1 MTEKKYVYFFGE
13 GKAEGNAKMKNT
25 LGGKGANLAEMTNLG
40 ISVPPGFTISAEVCD
55 YYYKHS
61 RKYPE
66 GLREE
71 VEEHLRRLEK
81 VSGKKFGD
89 VNNPLLVSVRS
100 GAAISM
106 PGMMDTILN
115 LGLNDQSVLGLAKLT
130 DNERFAY
137 DAYRRFIQMF
147 GDVALGIEHKKFE
160 QEIEAIKEKRGIE
173 LDTEMT
179 VEDLKELVERYKEL
193 YKREGKEFPQDPMKQ
208 LWIAIDAVF
217 GSWMNKRAVDYRRLN
232 HIPEDA
238 LLGTA
243 VSVVSMVFG
252 NMGDNSGTGVAF
264 TRDPSTGEKRR
275 YGEFLRNAQG
285 EDVVA
290 GIRTPESLEGLKK
303 VSEEA
308 YNELFRIFDILEK
321 HYRDMQDVEFT
332 VERGKLYML
341 QTRSAKRTAM
351 AAVKVA
357 VDMVNEGLITKE
369 EAIMRVTPDHV
380 DQLLHPMFVPDEKK
394 KAIEEKRLIAKGLP
408 ASPGAASGKVVFSA
422 RLAEELGEKEPVVL
436 VRPETSPE
444 DVAGMVAAQGILTA
458 RGGRTSHAAV
468 VARGMGKCAVV
479 GCEAIEVDEN
489 KKEFH
494 VGDVVVKEG
503 DWISIDGSTGEVFL
517 GNIKAIKPQGLE
529 GNLATIL
536 QWADDIRKL
545 GVRTNADIPR
555 DAKVARAFGAE
566 GIGLCRTE
574 HMFFD
579 NEKIPVVRE
588 MIASETKEQRE
599 KALDK
604 LLPMQKEDFKGLFR
618 EMKGLP
624 VTIRLIDPPLH
635 EFLPKEEE
643 AQRKLA
649 KDLGISFERV
659 KEIVESLHEFNPM
672 MGHRGCRLAITYP
685 EIAVMQTKAIIL
697 AAIELKKEENIE
709 VIPEIMVPLVGHVN
723 ELKYVKNVIVDT
735 ADALIKESGVDLK
748 YLVGTMIEV
757 PRAAVTADQIA
768 AEADFFSFG
777 TNDLTQMTFG
787 FSRDDSGKFL
797 KDYLDK
803 GILKVD
809 PFKTLDK
816 DGVGELVRMA
826 KEKGRSVK
834 PQLKLGICG
843 EHGGDPAS
851 IKIVNEI
858 GLNYVSCSPYRVPIA
873 RLAAAQAVVESKNNG

>member
-1 MTEKKYVYFFGE
+1 MSKKYVYFFAN
-13 GKAEGNAKMKNT
+13 GKAEGSAKMKNI
-25 LGGKGANLAEMTNLG
+25 LGGKGANLAEMTSLG

-61 RKYPE
+61 NTYPE

-71 VEEHLRRLEK
+71 VEKNLKELEK
-81 VSGKKFGD
+81 VSQKKFGD
-89 VNNPLLVSVRS
+89 PSNPLLVSVRS
-100 GAAISM
+100 GAAVSM

-115 LGLNDQSVLGLAKLT
+115 LGLNDETVIGLAKLT
-130 DNERFAY
+130 GNDRFAY

-147 GDVALGIEHKKFE
+147 GDVALGIAHSKFE
-160 QEIEAIKEKRGIE
+160 KEIEAVKEKRGIS
-173 LDTEMT
+173 LDTEMN
-179 VEDLKELVERYKEL
+179 VDDLKELVERYKSL
-193 YKREGKEFPQDPMKQ
+193 YERENKEFPQDPMKQ

-232 HIPEDA
+232 KIPEGS

-252 NMGDNSGTGVAF
+252 NMGNNSGTGVGF
-264 TRDPSTGEKRR
+264 TRDPSSGEKRH

-308 YNELFRIFDILEK
+308 YNELLNIFDVLEN

-332 VERGKLYML
+332 VENGKLYML
-341 QTRSAKRTAM
+341 QTRSAKRTAR

-357 VDMVNEGLITKE
+357 VDMVGEGLITKE
-369 EAIMRVTPDHV
+369 EAVMRVTTDHV
-380 DQLLHPMFVPDEKK
+380 DQLLHPMFILAEKQQ
-394 KAIEEKRLIAKGLP
+394 AIKENRLIAKGLP
-408 ASPGAASGKVVFSA
+408 ASPGAATGKVVFSA
-422 RLAEELGEKEPVVL
+422 KVAEEIGKNEPIVL

-444 DVAGMVAAQGILTA
+444 DLAGMVAAQGILTA

-479 GCEAIEVDEN
+479 GCGVIDIDEEN
-489 KKEFH
+489 GQFK
-494 VGDVVVKEG
+494 VGNSIVKEG

-517 GNIKAIKPQGLE
+517 GSIKAIKPKGIE
-529 GNLATIL
+529 GDLATL
-536 QWADDIRKL
+536 LNWADEIRRL
-545 GVRTNADIPR
+545 EIRSNADTPH
-555 DAKVARAFGAE
+555 DAKTARRFGAE

-579 NEKIPVVRE
+579 NDRIPAVRE
-588 MIASETKEQRE
+588 MIASETNEQRE
-599 KALDK
+599 KALAK
-604 LLPMQKEDFKGLFR
+604 LLPMQKEDFKNIFR
-618 EMKGLP
+618 EMRDLP
-624 VTIRLIDPPLH
+624 VTVRLIDPPLH
-635 EFLPKEEE
+635 EFLPKEED

-649 KDLGISFERV
+649 KDLNISFERV
-659 KEIVESLHEFNPM
+659 QEIVNSLHEFNPM
-672 MGHRGCRLAITYP
+672 LGHRGCRLAITYP

-697 AAIELKKEENIE
+697 AAIELKKEENVD
-709 VIPEIMVPLVGHVN
+709 VIVEIMVPLVGLVS
-723 ELKYVKNVIVDT
+723 ELKYVKDIITKT
-735 ADALIKESGVDLK
+735 ADEQIEKSGVNIK

-768 AEADFFSFG
+768 TEADFFSFG

-797 KDYLDK
+797 NDYLEK
-803 GILKVD
+803 GILSVD

-816 DGVGELVRMA
+816 EGVGSLVKMA
-826 KEKGRSVK
+826 KEKGRSTN
-834 PQLKLGICG
+834 PDLELGICG
-843 EHGGDPAS
+843 EHGGDPDS
-851 IKIVNEI
+851 IKIVDEI

-873 RLAAAQAVVESKNNG
+873 RLAAAQSTIQLKQNK

>member
-1 MTEKKYVYFFGE
+1 MSKKYVYFFGQ
-13 GKAEGNAKMKNT
+13 GKAEGNAKMKDI

-61 RKYPE
+61 KTYPE
-66 GLREE
+66 GLKEE
-71 VEEHLRRLEK
+71 VETHLRRLEE

-89 VNNPLLVSVRS
+89 VDNPLLVSVRS

-115 LGLNDQSVLGLAKLT
+115 LGLNDKSVLGLAKLT
-130 DNERFAY
+130 NNERFAY

-147 GDVALGIEHKKFE
+147 GDVALGIEHRKFE
-160 QEIEAIKEKRGIE
+160 EEIEAIKEKRGIK

-252 NMGDNSGTGVAF
+252 NMGDTSGTGVAF

-351 AAVKVA
+351 AAVRVA

-369 EAIMRVTPDHV
+369 EAVMRVTPDHV

-394 KAIEEKRLIAKGLP
+394 KAMEENRLIAKGLP

-422 RLAEELGEKEPVVL
+422 KLAEELGEKEPVVL

-479 GCEAIEVDEN
+479 GCEAIEVDEE

-494 VGDVVVKEG
+494 VGDITVKEG

-517 GNIKAIKPQGLE
+517 GQIKAIKPQGLE
-529 GNLATIL
+529 GNLAKIL
-536 QWADDIRKL
+536 EWADEIRKL

-579 NEKIPVVRE
+579 NERIPVVRE

-599 KALDK
+599 KALEK

-643 AQRKLA
+643 AQKKLA
-649 KDLGISFERV
+649 KDLGITFDRV

-723 ELKYVKNVIVDT
+723 ELKYVKKIITDT
-735 ADALIKESGVDLK
+735 ADELIKESEVDLK

-803 GILKVD
+803 GILKED

-816 DGVGELVRMA
+816 DGVAALVKMA

-834 PQLKLGICG
+834 SNLKLGICG

-873 RLAAAQAVVESKNNG
+873 RLAAAQAVIEAKKDE

>member
-1 MTEKKYVYFFGE
+1 MSKKYVYFFGE
-13 GKAEGNAKMKNT
+13 GKAEGNAKMKDI

-40 ISVPPGFTISAEVCD
+40 IPVPPGFTISAEVCD

-61 RKYPE
+61 KKYPE
-66 GLREE
+66 GLKEE

-81 VSGKKFGD
+81 VTGKKFGD

-130 DNERFAY
+130 NNERFAY

-160 QEIEAIKEKRGIE
+160 QEIEAIKAKRGIE

-193 YKREGKEFPQDPMKQ
+193 YKREGKEFPQDPLKQ

-252 NMGDNSGTGVAF
+252 NMGDDSGTGVAF

-308 YNELFRIFDILEK
+308 YNELFKIFDILEK

-332 VERGKLYML
+332 VEKGKLYML

-369 EAIMRVTPDHV
+369 EAVMRVTPDHV

-422 RLAEELGEKEPVVL
+422 KLAEELGEKEPVVL

-479 GCEAIEVDEN
+479 GCEAIEVDED

-494 VGDVVVKEG
+494 VGDLTVKEG

-517 GNIKAIKPQGLE
+517 GKIKSIKPQGLE

-536 QWADDIRKL
+536 EWADEIRKL
-545 GVRTNADIPR
+545 GIRTNADIPR

-579 NEKIPVVRE
+579 NERIPVVRE

-599 KALDK
+599 KALEK

-685 EIAVMQTKAIIL
+685 EIAIMQTKAIIL
-697 AAIELKKEENIE
+697 AAIELKKEENVE

-723 ELKYVKNVIVDT
+723 ELKYVKKIIVET
-735 ADALIKESGVDLK
+735 ADELIKESGLDIK

-834 PQLKLGICG
+834 PKLKLGICG
-843 EHGGDPAS
+843 EHGGDPDS

-858 GLNYVSCSPYRVPIA
+858 GLDYVSCSPYRVPIA
-873 RLAAAQAVVESKNNG
+873 RLAAAQAVVEARKND

>member
-1 MTEKKYVYFFGE
+1 MAKKYVYFFGE
-13 GKAEGNAKMKNT
+13 GKAEGNAKMKDI

-55 YYYKHS
+55 FYYKHD
-61 RKYPE
+61 KTYPD
-66 GLREE
+66 GLRDE
-71 VEEHLRRLEK
+71 VEEHLKRLEK

-147 GDVALGIEHKKFE
+147 GDVALGIEHRKFE
-160 QEIEAIKEKRGIE
+160 QEIEVIKEKRGIE

-179 VEDLKELVERYKEL
+179 VEDLKELVERYKDL

-252 NMGDNSGTGVAF
+252 NMGDTSGTGVAF

-351 AAVKVA
+351 AAVRVA

-369 EAIMRVTPDHV
+369 EAVMRVTPDHV

-422 RLAEELGEKEPVVL
+422 KLAEELGEKEPVVL

-479 GCEAIEVDEN
+479 GCEAIEVDEE

-494 VGDVVVKEG
+494 VGDITVKEG

-536 QWADDIRKL
+536 EWADEIRKL

-659 KEIVESLHEFNPM
+659 KEIVESLQEFNPM

-723 ELKYVKNVIVDT
+723 ELKYVKNVIVET
-735 ADALIKESGVDLK
+735 ADALIKESGVELK

-768 AEADFFSFG
+768 TEADFFSFG

-834 PQLKLGICG
+834 PELKLGICG

-873 RLAAAQAVVESKNNG
+873 RLAAAQAVVESKNG

>member
-1 MTEKKYVYFFGE
+1 MSKKYVYFFAK
-13 GKAEGNAKMKNT
+13 GKAEGSAKMKHI
-25 LGGKGANLAEMTNLG
+25 LGGKGANLAEMTSLG
-40 ISVPPGFTISAEVCD
+40 IPVPPGFTISAEVCD

-61 RKYPE
+61 NTYPE
-66 GLREE
+66 GLKEE
-71 VEEHLRRLEK
+71 VEKNLKELEE

-89 VNNPLLVSVRS
+89 PSNPLLVSVRS
-100 GAAISM
+100 GAAVSM

-115 LGLNDQSVLGLAKLT
+115 LGLTDETVSGLAKLT
-130 DNERFAY
+130 GNERFAY

-147 GDVALGIEHKKFE
+147 GDVALGIEHAKFE
-160 QEIEAIKEKRGIE
+160 KEIEAIKEKRGIK
-173 LDTEMT
+173 LDTEMD
-179 VEDLKELVERYKEL
+179 VDDLKELVERYKAL

-232 HIPEDA
+232 KIPEGS

-252 NMGDNSGTGVAF
+252 NMGDSSGTGVGF

-308 YNELFRIFDILEK
+308 YNELFNIFDVLEK

-332 VERGKLYML
+332 VENGKLYML
-341 QTRSAKRTAM
+341 QTRSAKRTAR

-369 EAIMRVTPDHV
+369 EAVMRVTPDHV
-380 DQLLHPMFVPDEKK
+380 DQLLHPMFILEEKK
-394 KAIEEKRLIAKGLP
+394 HAIEENRLIAKGLP
-408 ASPGAASGKVVFSA
+408 ASPGAATGKVVFSA
-422 RLAEELGEKEPVVL
+422 KIAEERGKDEPIVL

-444 DVAGMVAAQGILTA
+444 DLAGMVAAQGILTA

-479 GCEAIEVDEN
+479 GCEAIDVDEE
-489 KKEFH
+489 KGQFK
-494 VGDVVVKEG
+494 VGDLIVKEG
-503 DWISIDGSTGEVFL
+503 DWLSIDGSTGEVFL
-517 GNIKAIKPQGLE
+517 GNIKAIKPE
-529 GNLATIL
+529 GIEGDLATL
-536 QWADDIRKL
+536 LNWADEIRKL
-545 GVRTNADIPR
+545 GIRTNADTPH
-555 DAKVARAFGAE
+555 DARTARKFGAE

-579 NEKIPVVRE
+579 NDRIPAVRE
-588 MIASETKEQRE
+588 MIASETTEQRE
-599 KALDK
+599 KALAK
-604 LLPMQKEDFKGLFR
+604 LLPMQKEDFKSIFR
-618 EMKGLP
+618 EMKDLP

-635 EFLPKEEE
+635 EFLPQEEE
-643 AQRKLA
+643 AQRQLA

-659 KEIVESLHEFNPM
+659 QEIVSSLHEFNPM
-672 MGHRGCRLAITYP
+672 LGHRGCRLTITYP

-697 AAIELKKEENIE
+697 AAIELKKEENVE
-709 VIPEIMVPLVGHVN
+709 VIVEIMVPLVGLVS
-723 ELKYVKNVIVDT
+723 ELKYVKNIITKT
-735 ADALIKESGVDLK
+735 ADELIKKSGVDIK

-768 AEADFFSFG
+768 TEADFFSFG

-797 KDYLDK
+797 NDYLEK
-803 GILKVD
+803 GILSVD

-816 DGVGELVRMA
+816 EGVGSLVRTA
-826 KEKGRSVK
+826 KEKGRSTN
-834 PQLKLGICG
+834 PHLELGICG
-843 EHGGDPAS
+843 EHGGDPDS
-851 IKIVNEI
+851 IRTVDEI
-858 GLNYVSCSPYRVPIA
+858 GLDYVSCSPYRVPIA
-873 RLAAAQAVVESKNNG
+873 RLAAAQSTIQLKQGK

>member
-1 MTEKKYVYFFGE
+1 MSKKYVYFFAN
-13 GKAEGNAKMKNT
+13 GKAEGSAKMKNI
-25 LGGKGANLAEMTNLG
+25 LGGKGANLAEMTSLG

-61 RKYPE
+61 NTYPE

-71 VEEHLRRLEK
+71 VEKNLKELEK
-81 VSGKKFGD
+81 VSQKKFGD
-89 VNNPLLVSVRS
+89 PSNPLLVSVRS
-100 GAAISM
+100 GAAVSM

-115 LGLNDQSVLGLAKLT
+115 LGLNDETVIGLAKLT
-130 DNERFAY
+130 GNDRFAY

-147 GDVALGIEHKKFE
+147 GDVALGIAHSKFE
-160 QEIEAIKEKRGIE
+160 KEIEAVKEKRGIS
-173 LDTEMT
+173 LDTEMN
-179 VEDLKELVERYKEL
+179 VDDLKELVERYKSL
-193 YKREGKEFPQDPMKQ
+193 YERENKEFPQDPMKQ

-232 HIPEDA
+232 KIPEGS

-252 NMGDNSGTGVAF
+252 NMGNNSGTGVGF
-264 TRDPSTGEKRR
+264 TRDPSSGEKRH

-308 YNELFRIFDILEK
+308 YNELLNIFDVLEN

-332 VERGKLYML
+332 VENGKLYML
-341 QTRSAKRTAM
+341 QTRSAKRTAR

-357 VDMVNEGLITKE
+357 VDMVGEGLITKE
-369 EAIMRVTPDHV
+369 EAVMRVTPDHV
-380 DQLLHPMFVPDEKK
+380 DQLLHPMFVLEDKK
-394 KAIEEKRLIAKGLP
+394 QAIKENRLIAKGLP
-408 ASPGAASGKVVFSA
+408 ASPGAATGKVVFSA
-422 RLAEELGEKEPVVL
+422 KVAEEIGKNEPIVL

-444 DVAGMVAAQGILTA
+444 DLAGMVAAQGILTA

-479 GCEAIEVDEN
+479 GCGVIDIDEEN
-489 KKEFH
+489 GQFK
-494 VGDVVVKEG
+494 VGNSIVKEG

-517 GNIKAIKPQGLE
+517 GSIKAIKPKGIE
-529 GNLATIL
+529 GDLATL
-536 QWADDIRKL
+536 LNWADEIRKL
-545 GVRTNADIPR
+545 EVRSNADTPH
-555 DAKVARAFGAE
+555 DAKTARRLGAE

-579 NEKIPVVRE
+579 NDRIPAVRE
-588 MIASETKEQRE
+588 MIASETNEQRE
-599 KALDK
+599 KALAK
-604 LLPMQKEDFKGLFR
+604 LLPMQKEDFKNIFR
-618 EMKGLP
+618 EMRDLP
-624 VTIRLIDPPLH
+624 VTVRLIDPPLH
-635 EFLPKEEE
+635 EFLPKEED

-649 KDLGISFERV
+649 KDLNISFERV
-659 KEIVESLHEFNPM
+659 QEIVNSLHEFNPM
-672 MGHRGCRLAITYP
+672 LGHRGCRLAITYP

-697 AAIELKKEENIE
+697 AAIELKKEENVD
-709 VIPEIMVPLVGHVN
+709 VIVEIMVPLVGLVS
-723 ELKYVKNVIVDT
+723 ELKYVKDIITKT
-735 ADALIKESGVDLK
+735 ADEQIEKSGVNIK

-768 AEADFFSFG
+768 TEADFFSFG

-797 KDYLDK
+797 NDYLEK
-803 GILKVD
+803 GILSVD

-816 DGVGELVRMA
+816 EGVGSLVKMA
-826 KEKGRSVK
+826 KEKGRSTN
-834 PQLKLGICG
+834 PDLELGICG
-843 EHGGDPAS
+843 EHGGDPDS
-851 IKIVNEI
+851 IKIVDEI

-873 RLAAAQAVVESKNNG
+873 RLAAAQSTIQLKQNK

>member
-1 MTEKKYVYFFGE
+1 MSRKYVYFFGN
-13 GKAEGNAKMKNT
+13 GKAEGSAKMKNT

-61 RKYPE
+61 EKYPD
-66 GLREE
+66 GLKEE
-71 VEEHLRRLEK
+71 VEKNLSKLEETSK
-81 VSGKKFGD
+81 KKFGD
-89 VNNPLLVSVRS
+89 IENPLLVSVRS

-115 LGLNDQSVLGLAKLT
+115 LGLNDKSVVGLAKLT
-130 DNERFAY
+130 NNERFAY

-160 QEIEAIKEKRGIE
+160 KEIEAIKEKRGIE

-179 VEDLKELVERYKEL
+179 VDDLKELVERYKEL

-232 HIPEDA
+232 NIPEDA

-308 YNELFRIFDILEK
+308 YNELFKIFDILEN

-341 QTRSAKRTAM
+341 QTRSAKRTAL

-357 VDMVNEGLITKE
+357 VDMVGEGLITKE
-369 EAIMRVTPDHV
+369 EAVMRVTPDHV
-380 DQLLHPMFVPDEKK
+380 DQLLHPMFDPNEKR
-394 KAIEEKRLIAKGLP
+394 KAIEENRLIAKGLP
-408 ASPGAASGKVVFSA
+408 ASPGAAAGKVVFSA
-422 RLAEELGEKEPVVL
+422 KLAEEMGSREPVVL

-479 GCEAIEVDEN
+479 GCEAIDVDEEN
-489 KKEFH
+489 KEFH
-494 VGDVVVKEG
+494 VGNTTVKEG
-503 DWISIDGSTGEVFL
+503 DWLSIDGSTGEVFV
-517 GNIKAIKPQGLE
+517 GNIKTIKPQGLE
-529 GNLATIL
+529 GNLAIL
-536 QWADDIRKL
+536 LEWADEIRRL
-545 GVRTNADIPR
+545 GIRTNADIPR
-555 DAKVARAFGAE
+555 DAKVARVFGAE

-574 HMFFD
+574 HMFFQND
-579 NEKIPVVRE
+579 RIPAVRE

-599 KALDK
+599 RALTK

-649 KDLGISFERV
+649 DDLEISFDKV
-659 KEIVESLHEFNPM
+659 KEIVEALHEFNPM

-709 VIPEIMVPLVGHVN
+709 VIPEIMIPLVGHVN
-723 ELKYVKNVIVDT
+723 ELKYVKNIIVEI
-735 ADALIKESGVDLK
+735 ADELIKGSGVDLK

-768 AEADFFSFG
+768 EEAEFFSFG

-816 DGVGELVRMA
+816 DGVGALVKMA

-834 PQLKLGICG
+834 PDLQLGICG
-843 EHGGDPAS
+843 EHGGDPDS
-851 IKIVNEI
+851 IKTVDEI
-858 GLNYVSCSPYRVPIA
+858 GLDYVSCSPYRVPIA
-873 RLAAAQAVVESKNNG
+873 RLAAAQSTVQSKQNR

>member
-1 MTEKKYVYFFGE
+1 MSKKYVYFFGE
-13 GKAEGNAKMKNT
+13 GKAEGNAKMKDI

-61 RKYPE
+61 QKYPE

-71 VEEHLRRLEK
+71 VEEHLKRLEK
-81 VSGKKFGD
+81 VTGKKFGD
-89 VNNPLLVSVRS
+89 VEDPLLVSVRS

-130 DNERFAY
+130 NNERFAY

-160 QEIEAIKEKRGIE
+160 QEIEAIKAKRGIK

-252 NMGDNSGTGVAF
+252 NMGDTSGTGVAF

-369 EAIMRVTPDHV
+369 EAVMRVTPDHV

-422 RLAEELGEKEPVVL
+422 KLAEELGEKEPVVL

-479 GCEAIEVDEN
+479 GCEAIEVDEE

-494 VGDVVVKEG
+494 VGDITVKEG

-536 QWADDIRKL
+536 EWADEIRKL

-723 ELKYVKNVIVDT
+723 ELKYVKNVIVET

-834 PQLKLGICG
+834 PELKLGICG

-873 RLAAAQAVVESKNNG
+873 RLAAAQAVVEAKKND

>member
-1 MTEKKYVYFFGE
+1 MAKKYVYFFGE
-13 GKAEGNAKMKNT
+13 GKAEGNAKMKDI

-55 YYYKHS
+55 FYYKHD
-61 RKYPE
+61 KTYPD
-66 GLREE
+66 GLRDE
-71 VEEHLRRLEK
+71 VEEHLKRLEK

-147 GDVALGIEHKKFE
+147 GDVALGIEHRKFE

-179 VEDLKELVERYKEL
+179 VEDLKELVERYKDL

-252 NMGDNSGTGVAF
+252 NMGDTSGTGVAF

-351 AAVKVA
+351 AAVRVA

-369 EAIMRVTPDHV
+369 EAVMRVTPDHV

-422 RLAEELGEKEPVVL
+422 KLAEELGEKEPVVL

-479 GCEAIEVDEN
+479 GCEAIEVDEE

-494 VGDVVVKEG
+494 VGDITVKEG

-536 QWADDIRKL
+536 EWADEIRKL

-659 KEIVESLHEFNPM
+659 KEIVESLQEFNPM

-723 ELKYVKNVIVDT
+723 ELKYVKNVIVET
-735 ADALIKESGVDLK
+735 ADALIKESGVELK

-768 AEADFFSFG
+768 TEADFFSFG

-834 PQLKLGICG
+834 PELKLGICG

-873 RLAAAQAVVESKNNG
+873 RLAAAQAVVESKNG

>member
-1 MTEKKYVYFFGE
+1 MSKKYVYFFAN
-13 GKAEGNAKMKNT
+13 GKAEGSAKMKNI
-25 LGGKGANLAEMTNLG
+25 LGGKGANLAEMTSLG

-61 RKYPE
+61 NTYPE

-71 VEEHLRRLEK
+71 VEKNLKELEK
-81 VSGKKFGD
+81 VSQKKFGD
-89 VNNPLLVSVRS
+89 PSNPLLVSVRS
-100 GAAISM
+100 GAAVSM

-115 LGLNDQSVLGLAKLT
+115 LGLNDETVIGLAKLT
-130 DNERFAY
+130 GNDRFAY

-147 GDVALGIEHKKFE
+147 GDVALGIAHSKFE
-160 QEIEAIKEKRGIE
+160 KEIEAVKEKRGIS
-173 LDTEMT
+173 LDTEMN
-179 VEDLKELVERYKEL
+179 VDDLKELVERYKSL
-193 YKREGKEFPQDPMKQ
+193 YERENKEFPQDPMKQ

-232 HIPEDA
+232 KIPEGS

-252 NMGDNSGTGVAF
+252 NMGNNSGTGVGF
-264 TRDPSTGEKRR
+264 TRDPSSGEKRH

-308 YNELFRIFDILEK
+308 YNELLNIFDVLEN

-332 VERGKLYML
+332 VENGKLYML
-341 QTRSAKRTAM
+341 QTRSAKRTAR

-357 VDMVNEGLITKE
+357 VDMVGEGLITKE
-369 EAIMRVTPDHV
+369 EAVMRVTTDHV
-380 DQLLHPMFVPDEKK
+380 DQLLHPMFILAEKQQ
-394 KAIEEKRLIAKGLP
+394 AIKENRLIAKGLP
-408 ASPGAASGKVVFSA
+408 ASPGAATGKVVFSA
-422 RLAEELGEKEPVVL
+422 KVAEELGKDEPIVL

-444 DVAGMVAAQGILTA
+444 DLAGMVAAQGILTA

-479 GCEAIEVDEN
+479 GCGAIDIDEESGQF
-489 KKEFH
+489 K
-494 VGDVVVKEG
+494 VGNSIVKEG

-517 GNIKAIKPQGLE
+517 GSIKAIKPKGIE
-529 GNLATIL
+529 GDLATL
-536 QWADDIRKL
+536 LNWADEIRKL
-545 GVRTNADIPR
+545 EVRSNADTPH
-555 DAKVARAFGAE
+555 DAKTARRFGAE

-579 NEKIPVVRE
+579 NDRIPAVRE
-588 MIASETKEQRE
+588 MIASETNEQRE
-599 KALDK
+599 KALAK
-604 LLPMQKEDFKGLFR
+604 LLPMQKEDFKNIFR
-618 EMKGLP
+618 EMRDLP
-624 VTIRLIDPPLH
+624 VTVRLIDPPLH
-635 EFLPKEEE
+635 EFLPKEED

-649 KDLGISFERV
+649 KDLNISFERV
-659 KEIVESLHEFNPM
+659 QEIVNSLHEFNPM
-672 MGHRGCRLAITYP
+672 LGHRGCRLAITYP

-697 AAIELKKEENIE
+697 AAIELKKEENVD
-709 VIPEIMVPLVGHVN
+709 VIVEIMVPLVGLVS
-723 ELKYVKNVIVDT
+723 ELKYVKDIITKT
-735 ADALIKESGVDLK
+735 ADEQIEKSGVNIK

-768 AEADFFSFG
+768 TEADFFSFG

-797 KDYLDK
+797 NDYLEK
-803 GILKVD
+803 GILSVD

-816 DGVGELVRMA
+816 EGVGSLVKMA
-826 KEKGRSVK
+826 KEKGRSTN
-834 PQLKLGICG
+834 PDLELGICG
-843 EHGGDPAS
+843 EHGGDPDS
-851 IKIVNEI
+851 IKIVDEI

-873 RLAAAQAVVESKNNG
+873 RLAAAQSTIQLKQNK

>member
-1 MTEKKYVYFFGE
+1 MSKKYVYFFGE
-13 GKAEGNAKMKNT
+13 GKAEGNAKMKDI

-61 RKYPE
+61 QKYPE

-71 VEEHLRRLEK
+71 VEEHLKRLEK
-81 VSGKKFGD
+81 VTGKKFGD
-89 VNNPLLVSVRS
+89 VEDPLLVSVRS

-130 DNERFAY
+130 NNERFAY

-160 QEIEAIKEKRGIE
+160 QEIEAIKAKRGIK

-252 NMGDNSGTGVAF
+252 NMGDTSGTGVAF

-369 EAIMRVTPDHV
+369 EAVMRVTPDHV

-422 RLAEELGEKEPVVL
+422 KLAEELGEKEPVVL

-479 GCEAIEVDEN
+479 GCEAIEVDEE

-494 VGDVVVKEG
+494 VGDITVKEG

-536 QWADDIRKL
+536 EWADEIRKL

-723 ELKYVKNVIVDT
+723 ELKYVKNIIVET

-834 PQLKLGICG
+834 PELKLGICG

-873 RLAAAQAVVESKNNG
+873 RLAAAQAVVEAKKND